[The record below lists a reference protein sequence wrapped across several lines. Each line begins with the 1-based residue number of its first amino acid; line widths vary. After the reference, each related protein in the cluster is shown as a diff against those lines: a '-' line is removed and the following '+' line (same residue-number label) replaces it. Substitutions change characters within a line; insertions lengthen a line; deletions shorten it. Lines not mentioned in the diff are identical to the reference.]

1 MEQDFNEKHW
11 SNPCPKYDCRKNAC
25 KCGLK
30 YVNIPVGLEDEF
42 KPTNGAYC
50 NAIVEYEGTGEVYIY
65 SKEGV
70 PVLVEKTGQSEP
82 ESAVHLSIVNAPT
95 ATWNQLGKEGESS
108 GSAGWDKG
116 AVASSDVLFQTD
128 DGTNMST
135 EQLYSAVAKGQKFT
149 IDVPFGEIS
158 TAASMWDMPVSI
170 DTAQSIEF
178 NTQVNTLPSLGP
190 QTDVTAYIS
199 SAIVLCQGYGI
210 DVVPYVLPFGMF
222 EYGGEYVF
230 FVTIMGRDDN

>member
-1 MEQDFNEKHW
+1 MEQDFNKKHW
-11 SNPCPKYDCRKNAC
+11 SNPCPKYDCRKDLC

-30 YVNIPVGLEDEF
+30 YVNIPVGLEEEF
-42 KPTNGAYC
+42 KPTKGAYC

-65 SKEGV
+65 SKEGI

-82 ESAVHLSIVNAPT
+82 ESVVHLSIVNAST

-108 GSAGWDKG
+108 SSAGWDKG
-116 AVASSDVLFQTD
+116 AVASSDVLFRTD
-128 DGTNMST
+128 DGTNMTT
-135 EQLYSAVAKGQKFT
+135 EQLYNAVAKGQKFT

-158 TAASMWDMPVSI
+158 TAASMWDMPVSV

-178 NTQVNTLPSLGP
+178 NTQVNTLPSLGA

-210 DVVPYVLPFGMF
+210 DVVPYLLPFGVF